1 MSSPAL
7 PPRGH
12 LGLVIVD
19 MQNDF
24 LAELDPPERER
35 IIGAVAALRDRC
47 RAAGVP
53 VLQVMTEVDPTGEDA
68 MPHWQ
73 GALRCVRG
81 TRGAQAPAALGD
93 AGLDSLEAKQH
104 YAGLASHAGHSWV
117 QEHNLDTVIV
127 AGIHTHACVRE
138 TALAAYHQGLRV
150 MIARDTVASYDENH
164 AAASLDWLN
173 GRAATVIDDSLSLVV
188 DSAAVPVPVPA
199 YSGDPATNLGEVSQ
213 VVDAAH
219 RARREWLAQPLS
231 TRRAALVAW
240 ADDIA
245 AHHDELARA
254 ISAQVHKPLAMAEDE
269 VRRTESHI
277 RVAANLYASGRWN
290 DRTIDD
296 GVTVRHVP
304 LGVVALIMPWNNPLA
319 IPAGKIAAALMTGNT
334 IVIKPS
340 PFADSTTRL
349 LVDSALRSGI
359 PADAIGVVSGGA
371 DTARGL
377 VAAPLIDGVAITG
390 SIAAGRSIAQQ
401 CAERGIPL
409 QAELGGNN
417 ALILADDA
425 DIPTVVPEILNNAW
439 AFAGQRCTAI
449 RRVIVSEARLA
460 EWDSA
465 VASYIDDLLHNDP
478 ALVESYARVISP
490 SAAERI
496 RTEVA
501 AALTSGARLVA
512 RLADPAHS
520 PSGTTAAHVEPV
532 VLVCRD
538 ATDPIVQRESFGPV
552 LVIQPARSN
561 AGVLDVDHA
570 LELANGVEQGLV
582 MAVCSADDAVI
593 AHVRAGA
600 RVGIVSIGPGLVPVH
615 AEAPFGGW
623 KASGVGPPEHGEWD
637 AQFFLRPQVEYRLL

>member
-93 AGLDSLEAKQH
+93 AGLDSLETKQH

-138 TALAAYHQGLRV
+138 TALAAYRQGLRV
-150 MIARDTVASYDENH
+150 AIARDTVASYDEDH
-164 AAASLDWLN
+164 AAASLDWLS
-173 GRAATVIDDSLSLVV
+173 GRAATVVEDSLSLVV
-188 DSAAVPVPVPA
+188 ESAGAPQPTH
-199 YSGDPATNLGEVSQ
+199 SGDPATNLGEVSQ

-219 RARREWLAQPLS
+219 RARREWSAQPLS
-231 TRRAALVAW
+231 ARRAALVAW

-269 VRRTESHI
+269 VRRSESHI
-277 RVAANLYASGRWN
+277 RVASDLYATGRWN

-340 PFADSTTRL
+340 PLADSTTRL

-371 DTARGL
+371 DTAREL
-377 VAAPLIDGVAITG
+377 AASPLIDGVAITG

-417 ALILADDA
+417 ALILADDV
-425 DIPTVVPEILNNAW
+425 DIPSVVPAILHNAW

-449 RRVIVSEARLA
+449 RRVIVPESRLA
-460 EWDSA
+460 EWESA
-465 VASYIDDLLHNDP
+465 VASFIDDVLHNDH
-478 ALVESYARVISP
+478 ALTESYARVISP

-496 RTEVA
+496 RAEVA
-501 AALTSGARLVA
+501 AAEASSARLVA
-512 RLADPAHS
+512 RLAAPAHS
-520 PSGTTAAHVEPV
+520 TSGTTVAHVEPV
-532 VLVCRD
+532 VVVCRD
-538 ATDPIVQRESFGPV
+538 AADPIVQRESFGPV
-552 LVIQPARSN
+552 LVTQPARSN
-561 AGVLDVDHA
+561 AGALDVDHA
-570 LELANGVEQGLV
+570 MELANGVEQGLV
-582 MAVCSADDAVI
+582 MAVCSSDDAVI
-593 AHVRAGA
+593 AEVRAGA
-600 RVGIVSIGPGLVPVH
+600 RVGIVSIGPGPVPVH

-637 AQFFLRPQVEYRLL
+637 AQFFLRPQAEYRSL